1 MEGQAKK
8 PVHITWEEAVR
19 AEAEQ
24 DKARQAQCRPLPPS
38 RMKVITEDVSKDLP
52 KLKASAL
59 RLWDVNFNHRL
70 KTWTATVGANFRTAR
85 NRHEAQAEDSRRGQ
99 FENPHVGLDH
109 DPATIYFN
117 RGPTK
122 SAMASGMAIVLLGI
136 ILLAG
141 AGTTPYWQRSKNYLS
156 DLTDKWS
163 AIAQQGSGHTSG
175 PEVRVESAIVQPA
188 APQLSLT
195 IHGPVQPDGRE
206 ITKSAASARQGPGH
220 TPDSELRVEG
230 SKAQPAAPQLSSTN
244 SEPVLPEGGEITEKK
259 APAYLGSFEV
269 VGNSFVRDRPTANAS
284 IITTLKRGTQVMVES
299 KTGDY
304 LRVRSLSDARVTGYV
319 HQEDAFFQ
327 AR

>member
-1 MEGQAKK
+1 
-8 PVHITWEEAVR
+8 
-19 AEAEQ
+19 
-24 DKARQAQCRPLPPS
+24 
-38 RMKVITEDVSKDLP
+38 MKGISEDVSKDLP

-59 RLWDVNFNHRL
+59 RLWDGNFNQRL
-70 KTWTATVGANFRTAR
+70 RTWTATVGANFRTAK
-85 NRHEAQAEDSRRGQ
+85 NRHEAQAEESRRGQ
-99 FENPHVGLDH
+99 FGNHDVGLEN

-122 SAMASGMAIVLLGI
+122 SAMASGMAIVLGI

-141 AGTTPYWQRSKNYLS
+141 AGTTPYWQRSKNYLFH
-156 DLTDKWS
+156 LTDKWG

-175 PEVRVESAIVQPA
+175 PEGRVESANMQPA
-188 APQLSLT
+188 APQLPLT
-195 IHGPVQPDGRE
+195 IHGPIQPDGRE
-206 ITKSAASARQGPGH
+206 ITKSVANAQQGPGH

-230 SKAQPAAPQLSSTN
+230 SKAQPASPQLSSTN
-244 SEPVLPEGGEITEKK
+244 SQSVLPDAGEITEKK
-259 APAYLGSFEV
+259 APAYLGNFEV
-269 VGNSFVRDRPTANAS
+269 VGNSFVRDRPAANAS
-284 IITTLKRGTQVMVES
+284 IITTLRRGTQVMVES